1 MLPVMALWLVDT
13 LALFRHAEPVGEPV
27 QRKTY
32 AEYLAAERDATIK
45 HEFVDGQ
52 IVAMAGG
59 TPEHAR
65 LAANVVAALVS
76 ALRGRRCGVFSSDLR
91 VHIPAT
97 GRSTY
102 PDVTVVCD
110 EKQTADIDEDAII
123 NPVVIVEILSPTT
136 EASDR
141 GEKFAH
147 YRRLEALQEYVLVSQ
162 DQPRVE
168 VYRREGDVWAPRD
181 YGPGQAVA
189 LASLDVQLATG
200 DIYADPLA

>member
-1 MLPVMALWLVDT
+1 M
-13 LALFRHAEPVGEPV
+13 GEAV

-32 AEYLAAERDATIK
+32 AEYLAFEGEAETK

-52 IVAMAGG
+52 IVAIAGG

-65 LAANVVAALVS
+65 LAANVSAALVA
-76 ALRGRRCGVFSSDLR
+76 ALRGRPCSVFSADLR
-91 VHIPAT
+91 VHVPAT
-97 GRSTY
+97 GRTTY

-110 EKQTADIDEDAII
+110 ERRTADVDADAIT
-123 NPVVIVEILSPTT
+123 NPTVIVEILSPTT

-147 YRRLEALQEYVLVSQ
+147 FRRLESLQEYVLVSQ

-168 VYRREGDVWAPRD
+168 VYRRESDVWALRD
-181 YGPGQAVA
+181 YGPGPHAE
-189 LASLDVQLATG
+189 LASLDVTLSVD
-200 DIYADPLA
+200 DIYTDPLA